1 MPLQILVTDDDFTIR
16 RLIKDCLELHGYS
29 VILASDGE
37 EALSLA
43 NKYHPHL
50 LISDIKMPNKDGYH
64 LVKELRENPNFRL
77 LPVIFLTHKNT
88 TEDKIHGYQA
98 GGDIYLAKPFQPNEL
113 TAIVRHLLE
122 KTQIIQ
128 SELLFT
134 EINHNYPQPVSN
146 LITNNR
152 DKIAENNIYLTKRE
166 IEVLELLIK
175 GLSNLKIANKLYLS
189 PKTIEKYVS
198 SLLKK
203 TNSNNRTELANFVFK
218 NKIL

>member
-146 LITNNR
+146 LIANNR

-218 NKIL
+218 NKII